1 MVATPARVASTT
13 EATPANSPII
23 IQRVRRTPMVI
34 PKVIANVIHSPGVAD
49 TKKKVGM
56 NKVRRLSFIT
66 LVYRFGRSIIGL
78 AVVAVIAFNT
88 SSEEDLTPTTTRPS
102 ATAETITDADREKLM
117 QVTID
122 LPAVL
127 EVSWPQDIS
136 FWVFVKRDVPDQY
149 SQQLAEI
156 ICESSGFTGFST
168 TIWKGKKQVGKQHC
182 Y

>member
-1 MVATPARVASTT
+1 MFKR
-13 EATPANSPII
+13 IF
-23 IQRVRRTPMVI
+23 
-34 PKVIANVIHSPGVAD
+34 KGV
-49 TKKKVGM
+49 
-56 NKVRRLSFIT
+56 L
-66 LVYRFGRSIIGL
+66 IGL
-78 AVVAVIAFNT
+78 AVIAVIAFNT
-88 SSEEDLTPTTTRPS
+88 SSEEDSPPTTTRPS
-102 ATAETITDADREKLM
+102 AKDWTITDADREKLM

-156 ICESSGFTGFST
+156 ICESAGLTGFST